1 MKSSYQTLLLAIDG
15 PCAWITLNRPE
26 RRNALSDVMYEELCE
41 VVERLE
47 LDDTVRA
54 VAITGTGPVF
64 CAGGDIKAMQD
75 RLDVPSTHSGRE
87 WRYTSR
93 TTRVVQS
100 LFSFR
105 KPLVAVMNGP
115 AIGGGA
121 CLALLA
127 DVRIACPEAWM
138 SFPFLSRAL
147 LPDWGATYLLPR
159 AFGPLLALDLM
170 VSQRRVEVEQARHL
184 GVLAD
189 VVPHAQL
196 RARAVQMLEAI
207 ASAAPQPLRAL
218 KQQLRAPEVGA
229 LVQSMLGE
237 GMHQAALTGAPAF
250 AQAVGRFT
258 GKAASQKATP

>member
-1 MKSSYQTLLLAIDG
+1 MNPAYQTLLLAIEG

-26 RRNALSDVMYEELCE
+26 RRNALSDLMYEELCD

-47 LDDTVRA
+47 LADDVRA

-75 RLDVPSTHSGRE
+75 RLDAPSTRSGRE
-87 WRYTSR
+87 WRYASR
-93 TTRVVQS
+93 TTRVVQA

-170 VSQRRVEVEQARHL
+170 VSQRKLEADQARHL
-184 GVLAD
+184 GVIAE

-196 RARAVQMLEAI
+196 HARAGELLEAI
-207 ASAAPQPLRAL
+207 GAAPPQPMRAL

-229 LVQSMLGE
+229 LVRSMLGE
-237 GMHQAALTGAPAF
+237 GMHQAALTGAPEF
-250 AQAVGRFT
+250 AEAVARFA
-258 GKAASQKATP
+258 GKNA